1 MAQNVIINGVTYQ
14 SVPEVDI
21 PKSGGGTAKFYDT
34 ASADVSGA
42 DLLTGKTAFGA
53 SGAVSGSMANNGG
66 TGGTIS
72 TKAGTVTIPAGYTT
86 GGTVAISSTEQ
97 AKIVASNIKSG
108 VTLLGVAGSLALP
121 SISQDS
127 TTKILSISERGCDMA
142 QNITLLGASYTAVP
156 AVRLPKTGGGTADF
170 IDAEEII
177 TYRTGTAAPSA
188 SLGADGDIYLQLKG

>member
-14 SVPEVDI
+14 NVPEVDI

-108 VTLLGVAGSLALP
+108 VTLLGVAGSLTLP

-127 TTKILSISERGCDMA
+127 TTKILSIS
-142 QNITLLGASYTAVP
+142 
-156 AVRLPKTGGGTADF
+156 
-170 IDAEEII
+170 
-177 TYRTGTAAPSA
+177 
-188 SLGADGDIYLQLKG
+188 